1 MSIGV
6 KDLYKKYYDKV
17 AVNHIIFTMEKGQPL
32 AILGRNGSG
41 KSTTIK
47 SILGLKQPT
56 SGEIILPKN
65 IQIGYLP
72 EERGVYADATV
83 EEHLMLFAE
92 LSGVKDIDEKIN
104 FWLKELE
111 IEQYRDFKLRYL
123 SKGNAQKVQLII
135 TLIHDPD
142 LVILDEP
149 FSGLDPVN
157 SQLFYN
163 VIKKHCADKY
173 LLISSHQMDRV
184 EGLCE
189 QVIMLN
195 NGNTVAQGKIEEL
208 KKKHGNSR
216 ITIPYSDEAYQ
227 VLQKYKP
234 VKREHA
240 IVVDLIDEN
249 TTCGEVMNDLIQ
261 NNVLMNYLKYD
272 QISMNDLFI
281 RLLGE

>member
-1 MSIGV
+1 
-6 KDLYKKYYDKV
+6 
-17 AVNHIIFTMEKGQPL
+17 
-32 AILGRNGSG
+32 
-41 KSTTIK
+41 
-47 SILGLKQPT
+47 
-56 SGEIILPKN
+56 
-65 IQIGYLP
+65 
-72 EERGVYADATV
+72 
-83 EEHLMLFAE
+83 
-92 LSGVKDIDEKIN
+92 
-104 FWLKELE
+104 
-111 IEQYRDFKLRYL
+111 
-123 SKGNAQKVQLII
+123 
-135 TLIHDPD
+135 
-142 LVILDEP
+142 
-149 FSGLDPVN
+149 
-157 SQLFYN
+157 
-163 VIKKHCADKY
+163 
-173 LLISSHQMDRV
+173 
-184 EGLCE
+184 
-189 QVIMLN
+189 MLN

>member
-1 MSIGV
+1 M
-6 KDLYKKYYDKV
+6 
-17 AVNHIIFTMEKGQPL
+17 T
-32 AILGRNGSG
+32 
-41 KSTTIK
+41 
-47 SILGLKQPT
+47 
-56 SGEIILPKN
+56 
-65 IQIGYLP
+65 
-72 EERGVYADATV
+72 
-83 EEHLMLFAE
+83 
-92 LSGVKDIDEKIN
+92 
-104 FWLKELE
+104 
-111 IEQYRDFKLRYL
+111 
-123 SKGNAQKVQLII
+123 
-135 TLIHDPD
+135 
-142 LVILDEP
+142 
-149 FSGLDPVN
+149 
-157 SQLFYN
+157 
-163 VIKKHCADKY
+163 Y

>member
-1 MSIGV
+1 
-6 KDLYKKYYDKV
+6 
-17 AVNHIIFTMEKGQPL
+17 
-32 AILGRNGSG
+32 
-41 KSTTIK
+41 
-47 SILGLKQPT
+47 
-56 SGEIILPKN
+56 
-65 IQIGYLP
+65 
-72 EERGVYADATV
+72 
-83 EEHLMLFAE
+83 
-92 LSGVKDIDEKIN
+92 
-104 FWLKELE
+104 
-111 IEQYRDFKLRYL
+111 
-123 SKGNAQKVQLII
+123 
-135 TLIHDPD
+135 
-142 LVILDEP
+142 
-149 FSGLDPVN
+149 
-157 SQLFYN
+157 
-163 VIKKHCADKY
+163 
-173 LLISSHQMDRV
+173 MDRV